1 MIYLLLVL
9 VCLVLLPLVLFFCGL
24 FVCALYARIQK
35 RKGVPHAG
43 GGVQDYLIIL
53 WLAHRDINGTRF
65 SLG

>member
-9 VCLVLLPLVLFFCGL
+9 VCLMLLPLVLFFCGL

-43 GGVQDYLIIL
+43 GGYRII
-53 WLAHRDINGTRF
+53 
-65 SLG
+65 S

>member
-43 GGVQDYLIIL
+43 GGYRII
-53 WLAHRDINGTRF
+53 
-65 SLG
+65 S